1 MPRSSLSSVRS
12 QNLGEYAWPLLDL
25 LVEQPIVTTK
35 VTTKHVCTRLGA
47 TPSTVGRLL
56 DDLAALGIVDEVT
69 GRRRNRVY
77 RYSPFLD
84 ILADGPEPA

>member
-1 MPRSSLSSVRS
+1 MRS

-25 LVEQPIVTTK
+25 LVEQPI

-84 ILADGPEPA
+84 ILADDPEPA